1 MGRGKVKLQIQ
12 EWPKVR
18 VLVVLC
24 PLSAPRSWGGEQ
36 CCLVLGKS
44 LPSGSADPS
53 GKQALAMVGSSSQ
66 QIAKYLGWCF
76 TSDHS
81 AAQPGGISCVTVR
94 CWICLVIATG
104 EEEEE
109 EAVSHGSSVMEKAD
123 CCLAWSLVLYQE
135 GCFQKA
141 VPDTPSQRQFQVF
154 KLCISSRIPMIN

>member
-53 GKQALAMVGSSSQ
+53 VKQALAVVGSSSQ

-76 TSDHS
+76 HFRSLCS
-81 AAQPGGISCVTVR
+81 AARWEILCDCAVLDLLGHCHGGGGGGGVARIFCD
-94 CWICLVIATG
+94 
-104 EEEEE
+104 E
-109 EAVSHGSSVMEKAD
+109 GS
-123 CCLAWSLVLYQE
+123 
-135 GCFQKA
+135 
-141 VPDTPSQRQFQVF
+141 
-154 KLCISSRIPMIN
+154 

>member
-36 CCLVLGKS
+36 CCLVLGES

-53 GKQALAMVGSSSQ
+53 GKQVLAVVGSSSQ

-81 AAQPGGISCVTVR
+81 AVQPGGKSCVTVL
-94 CWICLVIATG
+94 CWICSVIATG
-104 EEEEE
+104 EEEEV
-109 EAVSHGSSVMEKAD
+109 VSHGSSVMKKAD
-123 CCLAWSLVLYQE
+123 CCLAWSLVLDQE
-135 GCFQKA
+135 ACFQEA
-141 VPDTPSQRQFQVF
+141 VPDAPSQRQLQVF
-154 KLCISSRIPMIN
+154 MLCISSRIPMIN